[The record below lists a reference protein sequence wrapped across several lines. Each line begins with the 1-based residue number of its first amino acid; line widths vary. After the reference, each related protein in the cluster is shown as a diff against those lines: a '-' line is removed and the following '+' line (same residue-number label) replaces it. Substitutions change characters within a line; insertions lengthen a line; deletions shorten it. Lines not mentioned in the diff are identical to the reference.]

1 MKLTKKQLE
10 FFIPMKKIP
19 TVTHQ
24 EKQVAVI
31 KGKPHFYEPPE
42 LQAAR
47 SLITDSLGR
56 FAPKEPF
63 PGKVRLLVKY
73 CYLATG
79 KHKNGEYKRTKP
91 DLDNNMKLLQD
102 CMTQLGFWKDDMYI
116 VSLIAEKFWA
126 DLPGIYIK
134 IEEVS

>member
-1 MKLTKKQLE
+1 
-10 FFIPMKKIP
+10 MKKIP

-42 LQAAR
+42 LQSAR
-47 SLITDSLGR
+47 SLITDHLGK

-63 PGKVRLLVKY
+63 PPGKVRLLVKY